1 MPLEPQFRYRPA
13 CSWAGCEAPALYK
26 IAVTWS
32 GGSSRELKNY
42 GLACEEHR
50 DPLFAAALRNHD
62 RLRLAEDETVG
73 PLELY
78 LLRAGCRDA
87 ELVPLRSD
95 LRQSKPDSGRDAT
108 ARPLASPG
116 ESGRQENTIAP

>member
-13 CSWAGCEAPALYK
+13 CCWAGCEAPALFK
-26 IAVTWS
+26 IAATWS

-50 DPLFAAALRNHD
+50 DPLFAAARRNRD
-62 RLRLAEDETVG
+62 RLKLAEDESVG

-78 LLRAGCRDA
+78 LLRAGYRDA
-87 ELVPLRSD
+87 ELVPLRPEAG
-95 LRQSKPDSGRDAT
+95 QSKPDSGPDAT
-108 ARPLASPG
+108 AQTPAPAG
-116 ESGRQENTIAP
+116 EPGRQENTITP